1 MPATEPHLPHVRDAE
16 QSVAVDAIGRALRA
30 LYDDLVAEGVPEHL
44 ADLVHRFDDRID
56 STAESKH
63 LAIVVEDDPEL
74 RDLARA
80 ILEET
85 NLGVLTCGTA
95 EAALATL
102 QTRADAVAFMFVDIR
117 LGGMMDGVDLAR
129 AVSKLW
135 PKVRVVLTSGA
146 PEEYLPGIPE
156 GAVFVP
162 KPWRA
167 LTLLVEAERALEQ
180 PKPVVL

>member
-1 MPATEPHLPHVRDAE
+1 M
-16 QSVAVDAIGRALRA
+16 
-30 LYDDLVAEGVPEHL
+30 
-44 ADLVHRFDDRID
+44 
-56 STAESKH
+56 
-63 LAIVVEDDPEL
+63 
-74 RDLARA
+74 
-80 ILEET
+80 
-85 NLGVLTCGTA
+85 
-95 EAALATL
+95 
-102 QTRADAVAFMFVDIR
+102 AFMFVDIR